1 MICQCF
7 GRKLDFSRVASR
19 LRETA
24 HLMVGV
30 PDYDGYL
37 AHMAANHPDVAPMA
51 RDAFWRER
59 EAARF
64 GAGST
69 LRCC

>member
-1 MICQCF
+1 MNCLCF
-7 GRKLDFSRVASR
+7 NLDFTQVAKRV
-19 LRETA
+19 RETA

-30 PDYDGYL
+30 PDYDTYL
-37 AHMAANHPDVAPMA
+37 VHMAATHPDATPMTRA
-51 RDAFWRER
+51 AFWRER

-64 GAGST
+64 GQGRG

>member
-1 MICQCF
+1 MNCLCF
-7 GRKLDFSRVASR
+7 NLDFAHVAKRV
-19 LRETA
+19 RETA

-30 PDYDGYL
+30 PDYDTYL
-37 AHMAANHPDVAPMA
+37 AHMAARHPDVTPMERA
-51 RDAFWRER
+51 AFWRER

-64 GAGST
+64 GEGRG

>member
-1 MICQCF
+1 MICRCF
-7 GRKLDFSRVASR
+7 NLDFFAVARRV
-19 LRETA
+19 RETA

-30 PDYDGYL
+30 PDYDAYV
-37 AHMAANHPDVAPMA
+37 AHMALNHPDVTPMG

-64 GAGST
+64 GEGRA

>member
-1 MICQCF
+1 MNCRCF
-7 GRKLDFSRVASR
+7 NLDVLQIAKRV
-19 LRETA
+19 RETA

-30 PDYDGYL
+30 PDYDAYL
-37 AHMAANHPDVAPMA
+37 AHMAANHPEGAPMDRA
-51 RDAFWRER
+51 DFWRER

-64 GAGST
+64 GEGRA

>member
-1 MICQCF
+1 MTCLCF
-7 GRKLDFSRVASR
+7 NLNFSQIAKRV
-19 LRETA
+19 RETA

-30 PDYDGYL
+30 PDYDSYL
-37 AHMAANHPDVAPMA
+37 AHMAANHLGVQPMN
-51 RDAFWRER
+51 RESFWRER

-64 GAGST
+64 GEGRT

>member
-1 MICQCF
+1 MNCRCF
-7 GRKLDFSRVASR
+7 NLDFLAVAKRV
-19 LRETA
+19 RETA

-30 PDYDGYL
+30 PNYDAYV
-37 AHMAANHPDVAPMA
+37 AHMAAAHPDVPPME

-64 GAGST
+64 GEGRG